1 MRRIKGVFKY
11 LAAVGLL
18 AVAGCREQKG
28 MSDDV
33 ISQNDVYTVTTDSV
47 VQGKWVA
54 VAKSPLHIESN
65 YRSPRET
72 DVSSLLEFR
81 LSLNSRDNELL
92 VGKAHYAIVGI
103 DTTVTFGVPQ
113 AKPSE
118 TPKPLANNVQW
129 TLRVDISEILESFDS
144 KGFYTTPTGDVVYK
158 EDFRGI
164 GIAGNIAPLNWD
176 YENPRYLNATGEP
189 GIYAITLT
197 MNPAIEA
204 DDASHSWQ
212 IEAENPDFPQF
223 SSPYTLVDALYNM
236 AIADIVRCQRP
247 DGTYRAGVQWDGVW
261 TRDVSYSIYLALAY
275 LDPDRAIESLKAK
288 VKNDRIIQDTGT
300 GGSWPVSTDRIVW
313 IMAAWEIYKVTGSE
327 EWLRYAYNVARN
339 SIEDDRLVALDRA
352 TGLMHGEQSYL
363 DWRSQSYPRWM
374 QPKDIY
380 ESMCLG
386 TNVAFAQAFFALDEM
401 AEILG
406 VDSDYKEQ
414 GKRIKDAI
422 NQNLWQEDK
431 GYYSAYLYGGV
442 TPVKSPSLDNLGQ
455 ALSVIFDV
463 ADDDRAE
470 TLVESTPI
478 TTFGTPSIYPRRTE
492 VTPYHN
498 DAVWPFV
505 QAYWNIAAARVGNEN
520 VLRRGLG
527 AMYRAAALFGT
538 HKELFV
544 ASTGDYSGTP
554 VNSDAQLWSCTGNV
568 AMIFR
573 VFAGMEFKTGGIE
586 FNPFIPA
593 CFPETMS
600 IKGFRYRNAVL
611 NVEIEGSGNEIAE
624 IEIDGRH
631 TDDNFFPASLQGEHT
646 IVITMKQGR
655 KYSQKATVTTIEDM
669 PDTPVAAH
677 LEGTDSVLNPA
688 AGMKYLR
695 VVNGSADMLPSASA
709 LISHPGGNFASM
721 GIVAQGA
728 KYASFMSRPLDII
741 ADDAMKTYQCEDFA
755 TPGTSLIEGTRSK
768 QFVEIS
774 TSKNTDISIP
784 VVVPAAGTYY
794 VDVRY
799 ANGNG
804 PINTDNRCAVRM
816 LFVNTHLQGALVMPQ
831 RGSGEW
837 LNTGFS
843 NRLAVELLG
852 GKNVFQIMYVEPY
865 CINMNGTENTALIDY
880 IRLIKK

>member
-1 MRRIKGVFKY
+1 MKKMGIFRCMG
-11 LAAVGLL
+11 AVALL
-18 AVAGCREQKG
+18 TLAGCREQKG

-33 ISQNDVYTVTTDSV
+33 ISQNDIYTVTADSV
-47 VQGKWVA
+47 VQGRWVA
-54 VAKSPLHIESN
+54 VAKSPLEIESN

-72 DVSSLLEFR
+72 AVESLLTFR
-81 LSLNSRDNELL
+81 LSVNSRDNELP
-92 VGKAHYAIVGI
+92 VGQAHYAFVGA
-103 DTTVTFGVPQ
+103 DTTVCFGVTQ
-113 AKPSE
+113 AKP
-118 TPKPLANNVQW
+118 TAAAQPLAHNVKW
-129 TLRVDISEILESFDS
+129 TLRVDARVIFEQFEE
-144 KGFYTTPTGDVVYK
+144 KGFYTTPTGDVVHK
-158 EDFRGI
+158 EDFRGV
-164 GIAGNIAPLNWD
+164 GINGNIAPLNWS
-176 YENPRYLNATGEP
+176 YEYPRYLEPTGEP

-197 MNPAIEA
+197 MNPEIAA
-204 DDASHSWQ
+204 DDASHSWR
-212 IEAENPDFPQF
+212 IDAENRDFPQF
-223 SSPYTLVDALYNM
+223 ASPYTLVDALYNM

-247 DGTYRAGVQWDGVW
+247 DGTYRAGVEWDGVW

-275 LDPDRAIESLKAK
+275 LDPARAMESLKAK

-313 IMAAWEIYKVTGSE
+313 IMAAWEIYKVTADKD
-327 EWLRYAYNVARN
+327 WLRYAYDVARN

-386 TNVAFAQAFFALDEM
+386 TNVAFAQAFFALDAM
-401 AEILG
+401 ADELG
-406 VDSDYKEQ
+406 VDTDYKDQ

-422 NQNLWQEDK
+422 NQNLWQEEK

-442 TPVKSPSLDNLGQ
+442 MPVKSPSLDNLGQ
-455 ALSVIFDV
+455 ALSVIFGI

-470 TLVESTPI
+470 TLVERTPI

-554 VNSDAQLWSCTGNV
+554 VNSDAQLWSSTGCV

-586 FNPFIPA
+586 FNPFIPS
-593 CFPETMS
+593 CFPASMS
-600 IKGFRYRNAVL
+600 IKGFRYRNAVIDL
-611 NVEIEGSGNEIAE
+611 EIEGAGNDIAE
-624 IEIDGRH
+624 IEIDGRR
-631 TDDNFFPASLQGEHT
+631 TDDNFFPASMEGQHS
-646 IVITMKQGR
+646 IHITMKQGR
-655 KYSQKATVTTIEDM
+655 EYSQNATVTAIEDM
-669 PDTPVAAH
+669 PDTPVTTTRAD
-677 LEGTDSVLNPA
+677 GSDSVLNA
-688 AGMKYLR
+688 A
-695 VVNGSADMLPSASA
+695 A
-709 LISHPGGNFASM
+709 
-721 GIVAQGA
+721 GA
-728 KYASFMSRPLDII
+728 KYATIEKGSANFTTRAIVAHGAKYESFMSCP
-741 ADDAMKTYQCEDFA
+741 ADVTAADAVKIYQCEEFA
-755 TPGTSLIEGTRSK
+755 TPGTSLVEGTRSK
-768 QFVEIS
+768 HFVEIS
-774 TSKNTDISIP
+774 TTANTDISIP

-799 ANGNG
+799 ANGSG

-816 LFVNTHLQGALVMPQ
+816 LFVNTHLQGAIVMPQ

-843 NRLAVELLG
+843 NRLSVDLLG
-852 GKNVFQIMYVEPY
+852 GKNVLQIMYVEPY
-865 CINMNGTENTALIDY
+865 CTNMNGEVNTALIDY
-880 IRLIKK
+880 VRLIKK

>member
-1 MRRIKGVFKY
+1 MKKIGIFRCMG
-11 LAAVGLL
+11 AVALL
-18 AVAGCREQKG
+18 TMAGCREQKS
-28 MSDDV
+28 MSNDV
-33 ISQNDVYTVTTDSV
+33 ISQNEVYTVTADSV

-54 VAKSPLHIESN
+54 VAKSPLEIESS

-72 DVSSLLEFR
+72 DVQNLLEFR

-92 VGKAHYAIVGI
+92 GGQAHYATVGS
-103 DTTVTFGVPQ
+103 DTTVQFGVPQ
-113 AKPSE
+113 AKPTDASQ
-118 TPKPLANNVQW
+118 PLAHDVKW
-129 TLRVDISEILESFDS
+129 TLRVDISDILESFDNQ
-144 KGFYTTPTGDVVYK
+144 GFYTTPTGDIVYK
-158 EDFRGI
+158 EDFRGV
-164 GIAGNIAPLNWD
+164 GITGNIAPLTWD
-176 YENPRYLNATGEP
+176 YENPRYLEPTKEP
-189 GIYAITLT
+189 GVYAITLV
-197 MNPAIEA
+197 MNPEHASG
-204 DDASHSWQ
+204 DASHSWH
-212 IEAENPDFPQF
+212 ADAVNTDFPQF
-223 SSPYTLVDALYNM
+223 ESSYMLVDALYNM
-236 AIADIVRCQRP
+236 AIDNIVRCQRP
-247 DGTYRAGVQWDGVW
+247 DGTYRAGVEWDGVW

-275 LDPDRAIESLKAK
+275 LDPERAIASLKAK
-288 VKNDRIIQDTGT
+288 VKNDRIVQDTGT

-313 IMAAWEIYKVTGSE
+313 VMAAWEIYKVTGDK
-327 EWLRYAYNVARN
+327 EWLRYAYDVARN
-339 SIEDDRLVALDRA
+339 TIEDDRLVALDRS

-363 DWRSQSYPRWM
+363 DWRSQSYPKWM
-374 QPKDIY
+374 QPKDIF

-406 VDSDYKEQ
+406 VDTDFKEQ

-431 GYYSAYLYGGV
+431 GYYSAYLYGGI

-470 TLVESTPI
+470 TLVERTPF

-527 AMYRAAALFGT
+527 AMYRAAALFGS

-554 VNSDAQLWSCTGNV
+554 VNSDAQLWSSTGNV
-568 AMIFR
+568 AMVFR

-586 FNPFIPA
+586 FNPLIPA
-593 CFPETMS
+593 CFPEKMS

-611 NVEIEGSGNEIAE
+611 DVEIEGSGNEIDE
-624 IEIDGRH
+624 IEIDGHR
-631 TDDNFFPASLQGEHT
+631 TDDNFFPASMEGEHT
-646 IVITMKQGR
+646 IHITMKQGR
-655 KYSQKATVTTIEDM
+655 TYSQKATVTTIEDM
-669 PDTPVAAH
+669 PDTPITMCVD
-677 LEGTDSVLNPA
+677 GTDTVLNAVP
-688 AGMKYLR
+688 GLKYQK
-695 VVNGSADMLPSASA
+695 VENGGSSFSTV
-709 LISHPGGNFASM
+709 

-728 KYASFMSRPLDII
+728 KYASFMSCPVDVFG
-741 ADDAMKTYQCEDFA
+741 DDAVKIYQCEEHA
-755 TPGTSLIEGTRSK
+755 TPGTALIEGNRSK
-768 QFVEIS
+768 HFVEI
-774 TSKNTDISIP
+774 TTTANTDISIP

-799 ANGNG
+799 ANGSG
-804 PINTDNRCAVRM
+804 PINTNNRCAVRM

-831 RGSGEW
+831 RGEGEW

-852 GKNVFQIMYVEPY
+852 GKNVLQIMYVEPY
-865 CINMNGTENTALIDY
+865 CINMNGEVNTALIDY
-880 IRLIKK
+880 VRIIKK